1 MRRAAVVVLV
11 LLAARAAAAD
21 EEDPLVC
28 PRTTD
33 EEPATR
39 LDRAAEHYR
48 RGQELYT
55 AGEYEL
61 AIPEFRAAYC
71 LKPAPEDVFN
81 IAQAYERLVEYEKAV
96 VWFEAYIRLLPTS
109 AAEEIRNVGNRV
121 KALRRL
127 PARIRVA
134 TDPPGAK
141 VTLEKDGHEVSTP
154 ANADSIKVLA
164 GTYRMRVELPGYQS
178 ISETLTAEIGQ
189 PYTYSYRLTPQTGTV
204 QVLVSPSE
212 ARILVDNKVAGTG
225 SYIDRLAV
233 GVHAV
238 AVEAEGRPTE
248 KRMVVIEPEATTTL
262 RVRMREA
269 RAPNGKSELLVAS
282 TAFGLLEG
290 GILATGLT
298 DDKLAVTLT
307 SIAGGAVG
315 FLAPFLLLPSDVPV
329 GQTSLMIGG
338 RGWGG
343 LEGFSVAA
351 MIYGGNTDANRR
363 EVSLITV
370 ASSVTLGVGATVLAR
385 KLDLSPGDAAL
396 VNSGAIW
403 GTATGVMSYVAFGQ
417 EERLLGP
424 LLFAGLN
431 VGLLAGSG
439 LATQLEIKRGHVA
452 MIDLSGVVGLVTG
465 IALANAVKLASDDKQ
480 VARFGLGGM
489 ALGLVAGAILTSGS
503 DEEPGVTATT
513 GVAVDASNRLV
524 PTFGVTGRF

>member
-1 MRRAAVVVLV
+1 MKRAAAVLW
-11 LLAARAAAAD
+11 LLARAAAAQP

-28 PRTTD
+28 PRQSD
-33 EEPATR
+33 EDPGTR

-55 AGEYEL
+55 AGEYER

-81 IAQAYERLVEYEKAV
+81 VAQAYERLVDYEKAV
-96 VWFEAYIRLLPTS
+96 VWFEAYIRLLPTT
-109 AAEEIRNVGNRV
+109 AAEEIKNVGNRV

-134 TDPPGAK
+134 TDPPGAN
-141 VTLEKDGHEVSTP
+141 VTLEKDGQEVSSP
-154 ANADSIKVLA
+154 ANAESIKVLA
-164 GTYRMRVELPGYQS
+164 GTYRMRVELPGYEP
-178 ISETLTAEIGQ
+178 IAETLAAEIGQ
-189 PYTYSYRLTPQTGTV
+189 PYTYSYRLTPKTGTM
-204 QVLVSPSE
+204 QVLVSPGE
-212 ARILVDNKVAGTG
+212 ARILVDDKVAGAG
-225 SYIDRLAV
+225 SYVDRVSV
-233 GVHAV
+233 GPHAV
-238 AVEAEGRPTE
+238 TVEAEGRPTE
-248 KRMVVIEPEATTTL
+248 KRIVVIEPDATTTL

-298 DDKLAVTLT
+298 EDKLVVTLAT
-307 SIAGGAVG
+307 TAGGAVG
-315 FLAPFLLLPSDVPV
+315 FLAPFLFLPSDVPV

-338 RGWGG
+338 RVWGG

-351 MIYGGNTDANRR
+351 MIYGGEVEAHRR
-363 EVSLITV
+363 EISLVTV
-370 ASSVTLGVGATVLAR
+370 GSSVTVGVGMAFLAR

-403 GTATGVMSYVAFGQ
+403 GSATGALSYVAFGQ
-417 EERLLGP
+417 EQRLLGP

-431 VGLLAGSG
+431 VGLLAGGG
-439 LATQLEIKRGHVA
+439 LAAQLELKRGHVA
-452 MIDLSGVVGLVTG
+452 MIDLSGLAGLVTG
-465 IALANAVKLASDDKQ
+465 VALANAVKLASDDQQ

-489 ALGLVAGAILTSGS
+489 VLGLVAGAILTSGS

-513 GVAVDASNRLV
+513 GVAVDGAGRFV